1 MPYLALAV
9 VPLGVW
15 LSTFVLMRRLAGAPE
30 AEGESPWHEAAT
42 RYNALFFTVLLAV
55 AISYHLLGIA
65 VGWLVLTGAGYG
77 LASTIQEGEAD
88 ANMPWLAPSNR
99 RRRLAARAIACVTRV
114 SYGVGVASV
123 AVGLVDVFG
132 G

>member
-9 VPLGVW
+9 VALGVW
-15 LSTFVLMRRLAGAPE
+15 LSTFVLMWRLAGASE
-30 AEGESPWHEAAT
+30 AEGEGPWHEAAT
-42 RYNALFFTVLLAV
+42 RDNARFFTVLLAI
-55 AISYHLLGIA
+55 AISYHLLGIGA
-65 VGWLVLTGAGYG
+65 GWLILTGAGYG

-88 ANMPWLAPSNR
+88 ASMPWLAHSNR

-114 SYGVGVASV
+114 SYVVGVALV